1 MNPAFSDIVGRLKAA
16 GRVTA
21 EDVLAMRA
29 QVYAAP
35 QVAREDVEA
44 LIALDASAHDFAP
57 EWGGFVGDA
66 MVDYVVHQQDPE
78 DYVDGSKAAWLVA
91 ACAGPLTKT
100 GGVEALVRVLEAATD
115 APQSLEAFVLGKVK
129 AAVIAAGRL
138 AADDVALLRRLVFA
152 GAGEGA
158 IGVTREEAD
167 ALFDID
173 AACGANADPSWPAFF
188 AQAIDDALTA
198 VSPFHV
204 ESREDAQRDD
214 AWLASR
220 PGLFD
225 FFKQMVAKPDVGGAM
240 EDILHPYEGE
250 RREWQAADDQMEA
263 DEAAAAPITDEEA
276 EWLIQRLGG
285 GPLSAGGH
293 ALVERLRA
301 QVPDAATRLKPLIDA
316 A

>member
-16 GRVTA
+16 GRITA

-57 EWGGFVGDA
+57 EWGGFVADA
-66 MVDYVVHQQDPE
+66 MVDFVVHQQDPE
-78 DYVDGSKAAWLVA
+78 DYVDDAKAAWLVS
-91 ACAGPLTKT
+91 ACAGPLTKG
-100 GGVEALVRVLEAATD
+100 GGVEALVRVLETASN
-115 APQSLEAFVLGKVK
+115 APESLEAFVLGKVK
-129 AAVIAAGRL
+129 AAVVAAGRL
-138 AADDVALLRRLVFA
+138 AAEDVALLRRLIFA
-152 GAGEGA
+152 GASEGN

-167 ALFDID
+167 ALFDVD
-173 AACGANADPSWPAFF
+173 AACGANADPSWPTFF

-204 ESREDAQRDD
+204 ESREDAQKDA

-240 EDILHPYEGE
+240 EDILHPYKGE
-250 RREWQAADDQMEA
+250 QWQAADDRIEA

-276 EWLIQRLGG
+276 DWLVQRLGAA
-285 GPLSAGGH
+285 PLSAAGH
-293 ALVERLRA
+293 ALVERLKA
-301 QVPDAATRLKPLIDA
+301 QVPDAGGRLKPLIDA